1 MGLQKCGVNVN
12 RAFQELKAHGS
23 LEFPCA
29 GYSELYTSQFDNIV
43 PWHWHEE
50 MEILYVRKGNVK
62 LQIPGKCFELRD
74 GDCFAIN
81 GNILHYA
88 EASLSSELQSLV
100 FSTTLITGGQESVYA
115 QKYVKPLANTSF
127 DGYWLKGEEAEA
139 LIQGFVKAFEAL
151 AFDLPG
157 FEFTVREGLSRIC
170 FFLYQQF
177 QGEIQ
182 DGGVNLN
189 QDGIRIRKML
199 DYIQE
204 HFRDNIT
211 LTDIAGEAGI
221 GERECLRCFQR
232 TIQLSPMQYLLK
244 YRIMQGADL
253 LVDDP
258 AISVSE
264 AAALCGF
271 DSPSNFAK
279 MFKRFYNSTPREY
292 RKLNLGK

>member
-29 GYSELYTSQFDNIV
+29 GYSELYTSQFDNTV

-50 MEILYVRKGNVK
+50 IEVLYVRKGTVK
-62 LQIPGKCFELRD
+62 LQIPGQCCELKE
-74 GDCFAIN
+74 GDCFVIN

-88 EASLSSELQSLV
+88 EASLSSQLQSIV
-100 FSTTLITGGQESVYA
+100 FGTGLITGNQESVYA
-115 QKYVKPLANTSF
+115 QKYIMPLIHTSF
-127 DGYWLKGEEAEA
+127 DGYWLKGEEHSE
-139 LIQGFVKAFEAL
+139 LIEGFVKGFEAL

-177 QGEIQ
+177 QEEILA
-182 DGGVNLN
+182 GGRSLN
-189 QDGIRIRKML
+189 QDGVRIRRMM

-204 HFRDNIT
+204 HFSE
-211 LTDIAGEAGI
+211 DIALLDIAREAGI

-244 YRIMQGADL
+244 YRVMQGADL
-253 LVDDP
+253 LVDNP
-258 AISVSE
+258 AVSVSE
-264 AAALCGF
+264 VAALCGF

-292 RKLNLGK
+292 RKLNQGK